1 VGGVYPVKCRY
12 NDPPVCLVKIVSR
25 EKKRFSE
32 LGEEDARLEGFS
44 STEELKEALRECYE
58 NINDETEVFIYRF
71 KLLKTAKNRP

>member
-1 VGGVYPVKCRY
+1 MKCRY